1 MTSRGNNSLT
11 RRATTRSTAVRAPS
25 IGARMIRNSSTS
37 GKSSRMA
44 TKVLMANTK
53 ITQLKV
59 LRRRVPVSYTIKKN
73 RSNLR
78 KMSRKRWNKFQKLP
92 CISLMILSQRSC
104 KHRNQSKKSL
114 KKLQVQSNHQLGEV
128 RGETQCNPKSLI
140 QERLLS
146 SWISQSQ
153 QLKSMT
159 KIKPRKLKAWV
170 HREVIRM
177 KKQKSIL

>member
-44 TKVLMANTK
+44 TKVLMVNTK

-78 KMSRKRWNKFQKLP
+78 KMSRKR
-92 CISLMILSQRSC
+92 
-104 KHRNQSKKSL
+104 
-114 KKLQVQSNHQLGEV
+114 
-128 RGETQCNPKSLI
+128 
-140 QERLLS
+140 
-146 SWISQSQ
+146 
-153 QLKSMT
+153 
-159 KIKPRKLKAWV
+159 
-170 HREVIRM
+170 
-177 KKQKSIL
+177 

>member
-1 MTSRGNNSLT
+1 MTSRGSNSLT
-11 RRATTRSTAVRAPS
+11 RRATTRSTAVRALS

-44 TKVLMANTK
+44 TKVLMVMANTK

-78 KMSRKRWNKFQKLP
+78 KLSRKRSDKFQKLLG
-92 CISLMILSQRSC
+92 ISSMILSQRSC

-146 SWISQSQ
+146 S
-153 QLKSMT
+153 
-159 KIKPRKLKAWV
+159 
-170 HREVIRM
+170 
-177 KKQKSIL
+177 